1 MREQAHA
8 ALLTREVESV
18 TRRAEAFIAE
28 HRSFASAS
36 SNAASQAE
44 SRSGEEGRQ
53 QEDDSAGPGVMPVG
67 SEVGAGVDAAAVA
80 QGAENAGNGRI
91 DGSQA
96 SARNEMRPRW
106 ASREEEVAARLAEIE
121 RVRARLR
128 VVERERDQ
136 ELAAQ
141 RMEQE
146 RLQRM
151 RRDAEIFALVQ
162 TDEELETSWGSQRD
176 EEIMRQDEPLRAASA
191 AECESSESGEELAGG
206 RDTGTED
213 GQSAVSDMQGELET
227 MRAEHARLLARRDA
241 EVESVAAVEAR

>member
-53 QEDDSAGPGVMPVG
+53 QEDDSAGPGVMPMG
-67 SEVGAGVDAAAVA
+67 SEVGAGVEAE

-96 SARNEMRPRW
+96 SARSEMRPRW

-151 RRDAEIFALVQ
+151 RRDAEMFARVQ
-162 TDEELETSWGSQRD
+162 ADEELETSWGGQRD
-176 EEIMRQDEPLRAASA
+176 EEIMSQDESLRAVSA
-191 AECESSESGEELAGG
+191 AECESSESGEELAG

-213 GQSAVSDMQGELET
+213 GQAAVSDMQGELET